1 MTNLQLASAC
11 RLRISI
17 LDTLQ
22 SSVQIWHMSDKRP
35 IDLKRDSAFSGS
47 VGNDDEGDLKEFLNI
62 GHTLLMIKENA
73 TSFNLQIRS
82 ILAELTLTFRM
93 YSRRFILSAHL
104 GGGRAHPNDGQVSLR
119 AGHA

>member
-73 TSFNLQIRS
+73 IYKFQLADQIDPSRTNIDIPHVQQKVYS
-82 ILAELTLTFRM
+82 VGA
-93 YSRRFILSAHL
+93 SRRWSGA
-104 GGGRAHPNDGQVSLR
+104 S
-119 AGHA
+119 